1 MEPAGVLIY
10 GYGMEDARLIR
21 SFLEET
27 VGVSVLMISGAGR
40 NRETVLRILQY
51 PAGDLFA
58 DEKTKMVMLLG
69 FSEEQINT
77 ILRSFPK
84 EDGRFKRPIFC
95 MPTEQNQGWP
105 LEQLLEHLE
114 EERRYWSEKNR
125 TNPS

>member
-10 GYGMEDARLIR
+10 GYGVEDARLIR

-27 VGVSVLMISGAGR
+27 VGGAVFMISGAGR
-40 NRETVLRILQY
+40 RQETVLRILQS
-51 PAGDLFA
+51 PVGDCFA

-77 ILRSFPK
+77 VLLNFPNG
-84 EDGRFKRPIFC
+84 DGCLPRPIFC
-95 MPTEQNQGWP
+95 MLTEQNQGWP
-105 LEQLLEHLE
+105 LEQLLKRLE